1 MIEGL
6 SHLTFIVRDLDK
18 MEEIL
23 TKVLDARKIYDSGDQ
38 SFSLSKKRFFDISGI
53 WVAIME
59 GEALSEKTYNHVA
72 FKISPDDYETRL
84 KCVRAL
90 GLEIKEGQSRVT
102 GEGRS
107 LYFYDHDKHLF
118 ELHTGTRAERLERYA
133 KG

>member
-6 SHLTFIVRDLDK
+6 SHLAFIVRDIDK

-38 SFSLSKKRFFDISGI
+38 SFALSKERFFDISGI
-53 WVAIME
+53 WVAIMK
-59 GEALSEKTYNHVA
+59 GEALSEKTDYHVS
-72 FKISPDDYETRL
+72 FKISTDDYETRL